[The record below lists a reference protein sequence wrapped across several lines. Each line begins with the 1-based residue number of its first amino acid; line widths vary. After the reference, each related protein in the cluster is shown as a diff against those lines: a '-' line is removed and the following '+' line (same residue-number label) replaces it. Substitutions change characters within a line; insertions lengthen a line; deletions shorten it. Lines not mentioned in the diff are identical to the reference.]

1 MTKRN
6 SKGQFAKATPVEP
19 KKRPIEDWLGELPEP
34 YRAQALEARK
44 GWPSRSTK
52 ATSLSNAIMN
62 GFLWARTPQNDKYWS
77 NVYWW
82 VKDPTNNALPAP
94 WSPPAKDAP
103 EGAQDYR
110 DALITEYHL
119 SVGKITKSIAEMSD
133 KLDQIQRDIDL
144 LKSGSSFMQELD
156 RVKEQPKEE
165 PWEPWEPKEGDHV
178 RFKSEIGLTRQ
189 GHGILME
196 IHEEQ
201 GGRTAGVVSFNGYG
215 SGTWWVDDLRP
226 ATLAEIERHQAEL
239 KAKEEEKKRKKLV
252 RGCRVGT
259 PDGDGIY
266 LGDDGDGD
274 GCEPHRVSLDLD
286 GPGVVSAYN
295 LDQITPLP

>member
-6 SKGQFAKATPVEP
+6 SNGQFAKDAT
-19 KKRPIEDWLGELPEP
+19 
-34 YRAQALEARK
+34 
-44 GWPSRSTK
+44 
-52 ATSLSNAIMN
+52 
-62 GFLWARTPQNDKYWS
+62 
-77 NVYWW
+77 
-82 VKDPTNNALPAP
+82 
-94 WSPPAKDAP
+94 
-103 EGAQDYR
+103 EGARDYR

-119 SVGKITKSIAEMSD
+119 SVGKITKSAVEISD
-133 KLDQIQRDIDL
+133 KLDQIQRDIEQVRTLAHQTRTNSRGNTLIIDKILAGVDL
-144 LKSGSSFMQELD
+144 LKSGSSFMQEIQQH
-156 RVKEQPKEE
+156 KEQPKEE
-165 PWEPWEPKEGDHV
+165 PWVPKVGDHV

-226 ATLAEIERHQAEL
+226 ATPAEIERHQAEL

-259 PDGDGIY
+259 PDGEGIY
-266 LGDDGDGD
+266 LGDDGKY
-274 GCEPHRVSLDLD
+274 EVVKHRVFLDKD
-286 GPGVVSAYN
+286 GPGTWPSAYN